1 MRVEMTI
8 KKLTSKQ
15 IKTITQKLMEWSSTN
30 KKNAMVIVMRA
41 HGLSFSDA

>member
-1 MRVEMTI
+1 MRVEMTR

-15 IKTITQKLMEWSSTN
+15 MKIITQKLMEWSST
-30 KKNAMVIVMRA
+30 KKKKAMVIVMRA